1 MSVVFATTAA
11 NPHESSYACYFDAKR
26 QTYLGDVYSVKWME
40 DSDKVH
46 LILLSLFRIQIN
58 ARIKCKEVFF
68 NSYQYND
75 TQLHLNSLIHSL
87 LNQRKYFKGEFKDRN
102 STEAIQNCEAGNQ
115 HKPCS
120 GVWRNGNV
128 HLNIAQDVVRDT
140 HVLEK
145 SETGPNLH
153 CHWYCFFQ
161 VENS

>member
-1 MSVVFATTAA
+1 
-11 NPHESSYACYFDAKR
+11 
-26 QTYLGDVYSVKWME
+26 ME

-145 SETGPNLH
+145 SETGQIYIVIGTASSKWKILN
-153 CHWYCFFQ
+153 FS
-161 VENS
+161 ENFYQETCIILK